1 MYSSFYIILFAAPFL
16 YTSSGSVQPIDQHI
30 LEDIFGPLSY
40 VASASSISQVSQAA
54 PVRPSNDTAEEAQYF
69 ENLNN
74 NDYYA
79 PPAIDYDRFDWALTK
94 RVASA
99 SSNNFLLS
107 PLGVKLA
114 LAILTEAATG
124 PTHSELAAVLGFDLD
139 KNVTRKKYSSIIESL
154 KISSPE
160 YILNLGSRIYLEQ
173 SIVPKQKFAAI
184 AKDFYDTELKRTNF
198 SETAV
203 ASKEIN
209 DWVTNVTHGRI
220 TNLVDH
226 DDLASA
232 VILILNT
239 LFFKGSWRHQ
249 FSPNATKPGNFYV
262 SPSEAKL
269 VPMMKIKE
277 RFYYVET
284 TKYDAKILRM
294 PYLGRKY
301 AMYIVVP
308 NSLTGLLNVL
318 NGLSDLQTEMNFLK
332 ERTVNVVLPRF
343 NFDYTAIL
351 DEVLKEMGIRLLFED
366 TANLPGIS
374 RGQGLY
380 QRLKVSR
387 VLQRSGIE
395 VNELGSVA
403 YSATEISLVNKFGED
418 DDVSEEVLAN
428 KPFLFFIQDEA
439 TRQLL
444 FTGRVTDPLILDGA
458 FH

>member
-1 MYSSFYIILFAAPFL
+1 MISRIYFILFVAPIV
-16 YTSSGSVQPIDQHI
+16 YTTSSSSVPPIDQHV

-40 VASASSISQVSQAA
+40 LASASSLSQAVA
-54 PVRPSNDTAEEAQYF
+54 VRPLNDTEPQYF
-69 ENLNN
+69 DDR
-74 NDYYA
+74 DYYS
-79 PPAIDYDRFDWALTK
+79 PPAVDYDKFDWGLTK

-99 SSNNFLLS
+99 SSKNFLLS
-107 PLGVKLA
+107 PLGLKLA

-124 PTHSELAAVLGFDLD
+124 PTRAEMAAVLGFELD
-139 KNVTRKKYSSIIESL
+139 KNVTRQRYTSIIESL
-154 KISSPE
+154 KVSSPD
-160 YILNLGSRIYLEQ
+160 YILNLGSRIYLEH
-173 SIVPKQKFAAI
+173 SIVPKQRFAAI
-184 AKDFYDTELKRTNF
+184 AEQFYDTQLRRINF
-198 SETAV
+198 SEPLI

-209 DWVTNVTHGRI
+209 EWVTNVTHGRI

-226 DDLASA
+226 DDLENA

-239 LFFKGSWRHQ
+239 LFFKGSWRYQ
-249 FSPNATKPGNFYV
+249 FSPNATKPGTFYV
-262 SPSEAKL
+262 SPNEPKQ
-269 VPMMKIKE
+269 VPMMSIKE
-277 RFYYVET
+277 KFYYVET

-294 PYLGRKY
+294 PYLGKKF

-308 NSLTGLLNVL
+308 NSLTGLANVL
-318 NGLSDLQTEMNFLK
+318 NGLSELQTEMNYLK
-332 ERTVNVVLPRF
+332 ERMVNVILPKF

-374 RGQGLY
+374 RGQGLQ

-428 KPFLFFIQDEA
+428 KPFLFFIQDEV